1 MKIREFILKKL
12 NVRPEIVDEL
22 LSLGHPF
29 FMKEGQ
35 RLLQKG
41 EVSKRVYFIESGIV
55 REYEDLIDNPK
66 KDDEDTTWILGAGEW
81 IYNVESYQTG
91 KPSEV
96 YIQALNTTSG
106 MYFNRKDLDEL
117 VQKSH
122 EWSLIQNKIYRHYFV
137 RQERRNK
144 LHRTK
149 DGQDRLNLFSRQ
161 HPELDGK
168 VKLKYVASYLNITQ
182 SQLSRLR
189 AR

>member
-1 MKIREFILKKL
+1 MKIKDYLFKRLH
-12 NVRPEIVDEL
+12 VRPEIVDEL

-41 EVSKRVYFIESGIV
+41 EVSNRVYFIERGIV
-55 REYEDLIDNPK
+55 REYEGLIGNPK

-91 KPSEV
+91 EPSEV
-96 YIQALNTTSG
+96 YIQALTTTSG
-106 MYFNRKDLDEL
+106 MYFDRNDLDGL

-122 EWSLIQNKIYRHYFV
+122 EWSLIQNKIYRRYFV

-149 DGQDRLNLFSRQ
+149 DGQERLDLFYEQ
-161 HPELDGK
+161 HPELNGQ
-168 VKLKYVASYLNITQ
+168 VKLKYIASYLNMTQ
-182 SQLSRLR
+182 SQLSRIR